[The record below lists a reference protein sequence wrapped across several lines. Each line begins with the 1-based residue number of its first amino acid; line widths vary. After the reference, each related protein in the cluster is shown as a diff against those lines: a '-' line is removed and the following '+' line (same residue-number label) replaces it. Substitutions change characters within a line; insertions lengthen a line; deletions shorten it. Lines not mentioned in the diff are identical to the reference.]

1 MINGIAK
8 ETAKTD
14 NDIISPCART
24 AGNIS
29 SDDFVCCSVANRSVW
44 REKKRQKGV
53 KKEDIE

>member
-24 AGNIS
+24 AGNMS
-29 SDDFVCCSVANRSVW
+29 SDDFVCCSVANRSVY
-44 REKKRQKGV
+44 
-53 KKEDIE
+53 